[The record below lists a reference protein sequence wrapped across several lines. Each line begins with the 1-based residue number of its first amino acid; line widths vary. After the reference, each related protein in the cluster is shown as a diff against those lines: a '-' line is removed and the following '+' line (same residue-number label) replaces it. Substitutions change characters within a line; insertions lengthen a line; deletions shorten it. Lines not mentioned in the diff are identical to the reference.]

1 MDPRV
6 PSTQLSP
13 EEQRPI
19 DAFVQASPNSN
30 YHIVEPVKGE
40 PKVQLCRVSGEV
52 TAPGG
57 AQRRECTQIAQDV
70 TKVFAFMSERGFFC
84 QLPFDPTHTE
94 IECVRINKIVQRQ
107 S

>member
-40 PKVQLCRVSGEV
+40 PKVRLKLPLHNRDE
-52 TAPGG
+52 G
-57 AQRRECTQIAQDV
+57 ATREREKGHDV
-70 TKVFAFMSERGFFC
+70 AGWG
-84 QLPFDPTHTE
+84 
-94 IECVRINKIVQRQ
+94 
-107 S
+107 